1 MRSSAHS
8 QQKSSNPKDPET
20 PDPCSGAYPSCHPA
34 TEVVR
39 YSPKATKKKRSE
51 SESES
56 KRLYALLSPP
66 RLGTEKRGADINTR
80 PTVPVIDGRF
90 VASYG
95 GGYRMG
101 RLRVLREECDVS
113 RPLCID
119 KHLRDQS
126 QAAAA
131 SMTADHPLIGH
142 HYRSRIK

>member
-8 QQKSSNPKDPET
+8 QQEKFQPKRPGNSRPMQWCISIMSSGNRGRKIFSKSD
-20 PDPCSGAYPSCHPA
+20 
-34 TEVVR
+34 
-39 YSPKATKKKRSE
+39 KKKDRNRNRNRTGFS
-51 SESES
+51 
-56 KRLYALLSPP
+56 LP

-119 KHLRDQS
+119 KHFSDQS

-131 SMTADHPLIGH
+131 SMMADHPLIGH